1 MFSDFFIVD
10 LSVSISEEFWEP
22 EAIEVKRVDHA
33 AGADKLGRSVSYFN
47 QGETIFG
54 SLRQFFAAESN
65 LITRRDFP
73 DGQGLSQMFY
83 RLSTHTG
90 THVDAPYHY
99 GKRANA
105 DSEPAKITDLPLE
118 HFMGPGAVVDVSDF
132 EGAIDAEC
140 VAQICDRDQ
149 LPISPETIVVFNTG
163 SGRHIGKQAYFKN
176 YRGIEPSAVTY
187 LLDRGV
193 RTVGTDAF
201 SFDRPFI
208 QMIEAYKATK
218 DKSVLWPTHFLGRD
232 RPYIQI
238 ERLGNLDGLPGKS
251 GFLICCFPIKL
262 DGADA
267 SWTRAVALC
276 PTEVSASSDPI
287 SSLSSPSTLS
297 HQRH

>member
-10 LSVSISEEFWEP
+10 LSVSISEKFWEP
-22 EAIEVKRVDHA
+22 EAIGVRRVDHG
-33 AGADKLGRSVSYFN
+33 AGADKLGRSGTYFN
-47 QGETIFG
+47 QRESIFG
-54 SLRQFFAAESN
+54 SLRQLFAAESS

-83 RLSTHTG
+83 QLSTHTG

-99 GKRANA
+99 GKRTNA
-105 DSEPAKITDLPLE
+105 DNEPARITDLPLE
-118 HFMGPGAVVDVSDF
+118 HFIGPGIVVDVSDF
-132 EGAIDAEC
+132 EGPIDDKC
-140 VAQICDRDQ
+140 VAQICERDQ
-149 LPISPETIVVFNTG
+149 LLIAPKTIVVFRTG
-163 SGRHIGKQAYFKN
+163 SGCHIGKQAYFTD

-201 SFDRPFI
+201 SFDRPFM
-208 QMIEAYKATK
+208 QMINAYKKTK
-218 DKSVLWPTHFLGRD
+218 NNSLLWPTHFLGRD

-238 ERLGNLDGLPGKS
+238 ERLWNLESLPSKS

-276 PTEVSASSDPI
+276 PAEIPSSSAPI
-287 SSLSSPSTLS
+287 SSLSSPSTQS
-297 HQRH
+297 NQGH